1 MKRILLFAGTTEGR
15 QIAEFCAE
23 HGIPVLACVATE
35 YGEHLLPES
44 GQVEVHRGRMDENAM
59 LAMMEKESFS
69 VAVDATHPYAACVT
83 ENIKA
88 ACQKAGL
95 SYVRLLR
102 SESGGAWR
110 EASSVV
116 YRNTVQEAAAFL
128 EGTRGT
134 VFLTT
139 GSKELEAFASME
151 DFAERVYARILPIP
165 TMIQK
170 AMDLGLPGSHIIGM
184 QGPFSREMNE
194 AMFRQAGAVYLVT
207 KESGRTGGFSEKM
220 EAAVSLGMTAVV
232 IGRPTH
238 ETGMSLEEAEKLVL
252 TLKEREPEEAEEA
265 AGIRQET
272 HREKAAVTEAGNMS
286 DGCRRIVLAGIGMGD
301 EASLTKDA
309 EAAIRRADLI
319 IGAGRMTAHPV
330 CEGTET
336 VTAYL
341 PDDVRAAIER
351 HPDKKRIAVLL
362 SGDTGFFSGAEP
374 LKEGLKP
381 LCEAGYEL
389 EILPGISSLVCL
401 AARAGIA
408 WQDVYAVSA
417 HGRSCAPAGI
427 VCRKKK
433 TYFLLDKRQDL
444 GWLCSRLAEYGLG
457 QVRVIAGRDLGAK
470 EERVLTGTADEVR
483 EAWSRQKKAKLECA
497 LVLNPEAREEEI
509 LHLDDEEYLRKE
521 RIPMTK
527 DAIRALS
534 AAKMKL
540 HRDSV
545 IYDIG
550 AGTGGMTME
559 LAMAAWQG
567 QVYAIEKK
575 EEAANLLKEN
585 CLRFHTDQVHVIQAS
600 APKAME
606 DLPAPTHVFIGGSS
620 GNLEEIVACALQ
632 KNPKVRLMI
641 HAVTLETMAQ
651 VVQVMKTHAFLTEE
665 VVQVSAAQSQKA
677 GPYHLMRGENPI
689 FLVTL
694 QNPEDIGNRQQS
706 GAKAEE

>member
-15 QIAEFCAE
+15 QVAEFCAE
-23 HGIPVLACVATE
+23 HGISVLACVATE

-69 VAVDATHPYAACVT
+69 VAVDATHPYAVCVT

-88 ACQKAGL
+88 ACQKTGL

-128 EGTRGT
+128 EGTKGP

-165 TMIQK
+165 TMIQH

-232 IGRPTH
+232 IGRPAH
-238 ETGMSLEEAEKLVL
+238 ETGVSLEEAEKLVL
-252 TLKEREPEEAEEA
+252 SLKESEEETRLA
-265 AGIRQET
+265 AGAERRLCT
-272 HREKAAVTEAGNMS
+272 EKAAETEEGNRP

-330 CEGTET
+330 CEGKET

-341 PDDVRAAIER
+341 PDEVCAVIER
-351 HPDKKRIAVLL
+351 QPDKKQIAVLL
-362 SGDTGFFSGAEP
+362 SGDTGFFSGAGQ
-374 LKEGLKP
+374 LKDGLKS

-389 EILPGISSLVCL
+389 EILPGISSLAYL

-417 HGRSCAPAGI
+417 HGRLCAPAGI

-433 TYFLLDKRQDL
+433 TYFLLDKRQNL

-457 QVRVIAGRDLGAK
+457 QVRVIAGRDLGAR

-483 EAWSRQKKAKLECA
+483 EVWSRQKKAKLECA

-575 EEAANLLKEN
+575 EEAANLLREN

-651 VVQVMKTHAFLTEE
+651 VVQVIKTHAFLTEE

>member
-15 QIAEFCAE
+15 QVAEFCAE
-23 HGIPVLACVATE
+23 HGISVLACVATE

-69 VAVDATHPYAACVT
+69 VAVDATHPYAVCVT

-88 ACQKAGL
+88 ACQKTGL

-128 EGTRGT
+128 EGTKGP

-165 TMIQK
+165 TMIQH

-232 IGRPTH
+232 IGRPAH
-238 ETGMSLEEAEKLVL
+238 ETGVSLEEAEKLVL
-252 TLKEREPEEAEEA
+252 SLKESEEETRLA
-265 AGIRQET
+265 AGAERRLCT
-272 HREKAAVTEAGNMS
+272 EKAAETEEGNRP

-330 CEGTET
+330 CEGKET

-341 PDDVRAAIER
+341 PDEVCAVIER
-351 HPDKKRIAVLL
+351 QPDKKQIAVLL
-362 SGDTGFFSGAEP
+362 SGDTGFFSGAGQ
-374 LKEGLKP
+374 LKDGLKS

-389 EILPGISSLVCL
+389 EILPGISSLAYL

-417 HGRSCAPAGI
+417 HGRLCAPAGI

-433 TYFLLDKRQDL
+433 TYFLLDKRQNL

-457 QVRVIAGRDLGAK
+457 QVRVIAGRDLGAR

-483 EAWSRQKKAKLECA
+483 EVWSRQKKAKLECA

-677 GPYHLMRGENPI
+677 GPYHLMKGQNPI
-689 FLVTL
+689 LLVTL
-694 QNPEDIGNRQQS
+694 QH
-706 GAKAEE
+706 KK

>member
-15 QIAEFCAE
+15 QVAEFCAE
-23 HGIPVLACVATE
+23 HGISVLACVATE

-69 VAVDATHPYAACVT
+69 VAVDATHPYAVCVT

-88 ACQKAGL
+88 ACQKTGL

-128 EGTRGT
+128 EGTKGP

-165 TMIQK
+165 TMIQH

-232 IGRPTH
+232 IGRPAH
-238 ETGMSLEEAEKLVL
+238 ETGVSLEEAEKLVL
-252 TLKEREPEEAEEA
+252 SLKESEEETRLA
-265 AGIRQET
+265 AGAERRLCT
-272 HREKAAVTEAGNMS
+272 EKAAETEEGNRP

-330 CEGTET
+330 CEGKET

-341 PDDVRAAIER
+341 PDEVCAVIER
-351 HPDKKRIAVLL
+351 QPDKRQIAVLL
-362 SGDTGFFSGAEP
+362 SGDTGFFSGAGQ
-374 LKEGLKP
+374 LKDGLKS

-389 EILPGISSLVCL
+389 EILPGISSMAYL

-417 HGRSCAPAGI
+417 HGRLCAPAGI

-433 TYFLLDKRQDL
+433 TYFLLDKRQNL

-457 QVRVIAGRDLGAK
+457 QVRVIAGLDLGAR
-470 EERVLTGTADEVR
+470 EERVLTGTADEVQK
-483 EAWSRQKKAKLECA
+483 AWRRQQTAKLECA
-497 LVLNPEAREEEI
+497 LVLNPGAREEEI
-509 LHLDDEEYLRKE
+509 LHLRDEEYLRKE

-540 HRDSV
+540 HKDSV

-651 VVQVMKTHAFLTEE
+651 VVQVMKTHTFLTEE

-677 GPYHLMRGENPI
+677 GPYHLMKGQNPI

-694 QNPEDIGNRQQS
+694 QH
-706 GAKAEE
+706 KK

>member
-15 QIAEFCAE
+15 QVAEFCAE
-23 HGIPVLACVATE
+23 HGISVLACVATE

-69 VAVDATHPYAACVT
+69 VAVDATHPYAVCVT

-88 ACQKAGL
+88 ACQKTGL

-128 EGTRGT
+128 EGTKGP

-165 TMIQK
+165 TMIQH

-232 IGRPTH
+232 IGRPAH
-238 ETGMSLEEAEKLVL
+238 ETGVSLEEAEKLVL
-252 TLKEREPEEAEEA
+252 SLKESEEETRRAGGAE
-265 AGIRQET
+265 RRLCT
-272 HREKAAVTEAGNMS
+272 EKAAETEEGNRP

-330 CEGTET
+330 CEGKEM

-351 HPDKKRIAVLL
+351 QPDKRQIAVLL

-389 EILPGISSLVCL
+389 KILPGISSLACL
-401 AARAGIA
+401 AARAGVA
-408 WQDVYAVSA
+408 WQDVYTVSA

-457 QVRVIAGRDLGAK
+457 QVHVIAGRDLGAK

-483 EAWSRQKKAKLECA
+483 EVWSRQKKAKLECA

-540 HRDSV
+540 HKDSV

-575 EEAANLLKEN
+575 EEAANLLREN

-600 APKAME
+600 APNAME

-651 VVQVMKTHAFLTEE
+651 VVQVIKTHAFLTEE

-694 QNPEDIGNRQQS
+694 QNPSDIGNRQPS
-706 GAKAEE
+706 GGQEKE